1 MEVLKRG
8 KLPTF
13 LRFQS
18 RKMTTQTTASSTYRL
33 AEFGILVGHAI
44 PPKPECSARDE
55 PQAHTWSLR
64 SGVYT
69 PRELVDGFAPLL
81 ETVVYHLGGDS
92 SNTISAR
99 ASLLNNVASNLATHT
114 RESTLPFQNDV
125 PDLSRREI
133 REQAERIG
141 ETLVNWARDASQGSF
156 EPSLNIRSP
165 CENHLLTP
173 VNVELMFGKRSKP
186 HLMQLFNEYMH
197 QMVLLRDALLPFRNF
212 DEVLVPID
220 GKAARGIRHLEP
232 ARERFLTTL
241 ITKSA
246 TQSSVMELAKALLA
260 PNLPRTDTGG
270 YGFQYEHGC
279 ILPSFLSGGDTSVH
293 LLEYI
298 PTKIESLQ
306 EEVLFDYEFPD
317 YYDAPRSEI
326 PTGSLVQADDL
337 LNFPSDSAPAIVQ
350 NASVTSSLSAPSTS
364 ILQLKLDIDL
374 NYGTFVSVDIGQIA
388 RGHRYAY
395 QAHAAKSTDR
405 LNQNAILHSSLDIL
419 LQSECGLI
427 TARQGGFHVIPTVQP
442 IVALATLGKIYPENV
457 VLLPE
462 DGALVQTE
470 KAGKGFEPKFVIWG
484 GVKHGGLKG
493 HF

>member
-1 MEVLKRG
+1 
-8 KLPTF
+8 
-13 LRFQS
+13 
-18 RKMTTQTTASSTYRL
+18 MTTKTARGSSYRL
-33 AEFGILVGHAI
+33 AGLGILVGHAI
-44 PPKPECSARDE
+44 PPKPEGSARDE
-55 PQAHTWSLR
+55 PHPHTWSLR

-81 ETVVYHLGGDS
+81 ETVVFHLGEDS
-92 SNTISAR
+92 PSAISAR

-133 REQAERIG
+133 KEQAKRIG
-141 ETLVNWARDASQGSF
+141 MTLVNWARDAPEGSF
-156 EPSLNIRSP
+156 EPSLSIRSP

-197 QMVLLRDALLPFRNF
+197 QMVLLRDVLLPFRNF

-220 GKAARGIRHLEP
+220 NKATRGIRHLEP

-246 TQSSVMELAKALLA
+246 TQSSVMGLAKALLA

-279 ILPSFLSGGDTSVH
+279 ILPSLLTGGDTSFH

-298 PTKIESLQ
+298 PTKIQSLQ

-317 YYDAPRSEI
+317 YYTAPRSEI
-326 PTGSLVQADDL
+326 AAGSFVQGDDL
-337 LNFPSDSAPAIVQ
+337 LKFPSDSALPIVQ
-350 NASVTSSLSAPSTS
+350 KASVTSTSSAPSSS
-364 ILQLKLDIDL
+364 IFQLKLDLDL
-374 NYGTFVSVDIGQIA
+374 NDDTSVSVDIGQIA

-395 QAHAAKSTDR
+395 QAHTAQSTDR

-419 LQSECGLI
+419 LQPECGLI
-427 TARQGGFHVIPTVQP
+427 TARQGGFHVITTAEP
-442 IVALATLGKIYPENV
+442 IVALAILGKIYPENV

-470 KAGKGFEPKFVIWG
+470 RAGKGFEPKFVIWG
-484 GVKHGGLKG
+484 GVKQGGLKG